1 MERGKYDCTDG
12 FCGALD
18 CSVCSFDIY
27 VESLIECTGCGDE
40 IEEYLG
46 REECAECYI
55 ETLENTIAKQEN
67 KIAQLGRE
75 ISK

>member
-1 MERGKYDCTDG
+1 MLSRGIYDCTDG
-12 FCGALD
+12 LCGALD

-46 REECAECYI
+46 RDECPECYI
-55 ETLENTIAKQEN
+55 ETLEN